1 MHYTT
6 LEPLRTQPMRVLFL
20 AKRHPQQRDLV
31 ERPYGRFHFLPT
43 LLAAGGHEVHVTLCS
58 HRSLPSIDL
67 IRDGV
72 HWFSRDIRSCGLLAL
87 LVQLQQEAESFRP
100 DWIIGCSDAW
110 FGWLAQRLA
119 LRTGSRLLVDAYDN
133 FEAYM
138 PWNLPLHW
146 LWRRAVRRADLVTA
160 AGPQLMER
168 LQSHRRSSQPAAVL
182 PMAADPE
189 FLPLDKIACRQALG
203 LPIHATYAGYVGSWS
218 ASRGSSLLID
228 AFRRARAIRPDL
240 ELLLSGRPP
249 REVLNEPGVTATGY
263 LPDAQL
269 PVLLNALDLAC
280 VVTADTRFG
289 RYSYPAKLCEAMAC
303 NIPVVA
309 TATGAV
315 RWMLGE
321 QAEHLAPPGDS
332 KAFAERMLALLVTP
346 CTKYQRPPSWGD
358 VVLKLEDLLSSTP
371 HH

>member
-1 MHYTT
+1 
-6 LEPLRTQPMRVLFL
+6 MRVLFL

-31 ERPYGRFHFLPT
+31 ERPYGRFYFLPT
-43 LLAAGGHEVHVTLCS
+43 LLAARGHEVRVTLCS
-58 HRSLPSIDL
+58 HRRLPSIDL
-67 IRDGV
+67 KRDGV
-72 HWFSRDIRSCGLLAL
+72 HWLSHDIRTLGLPALLA
-87 LVQLQQEAESFRP
+87 QLQQEAESFRP
-100 DWIIGCSDAW
+100 DWIVGCSDAW

-119 LRTGSRLLVDAYDN
+119 LRVGSRLMIDAYDN

-146 LWRRAVRRADLVTA
+146 LWRRAVRSADLVTA
-160 AGPQLMER
+160 AGPQLVER
-168 LQSHRRSSQPAAVL
+168 LQSHRRSGQPAAVL

-189 FLPLDKIACRQALG
+189 FVPLDKAACRQALG
-203 LPIHATYAGYVGSWS
+203 LPIQATYAGYVGSWS
-218 ASRGSSLLID
+218 ANRGSSLLIG
-228 AFRRARAIRPDL
+228 AFRRARAVRPDL
-240 ELLLSGRPP
+240 QLLLSGRPP
-249 REVLNEPGVTATGY
+249 REVLDEPGVTATGY

-303 NIPVVA
+303 NTPVVA

-332 KAFAERMLALLVTP
+332 KAFAERMLTLLAIP
-346 CTKYQRPPSWGD
+346 CTKYQRPPSWRD
-358 VVLKLEDLLSSTP
+358 VALKLEDLLSSTP